1 MEFKD
6 YYDILGVDA
15 DAEPAAIKR
24 AYRKLARQYHPDV
37 STAPDAEQRFKEVSE
52 AYKVLKDPEKRAEY
66 DQLRRYGARSADG
79 GFQPPPDWEAAGG
92 FEHAFSG
99 ADAQEFSDFFE
110 AIFGRGSAGFGRA
123 GTGQRRS
130 GARGRSGGFGLRGED
145 LHHRL
150 AIFLEEAYRGVEK
163 SITLRV
169 PEVDDQGRVVHRERT
184 LSVKI
189 PAGVV
194 AGQKIR
200 LRGQGGPG
208 IGGGEPGDLYLEIA
222 IAPHPHYK
230 VEGKDIYSELPIAPW
245 EAALGATVPVK
256 TLGGSLN
263 LKIPKGAQAGQKL
276 RLKGRGLP
284 GKPAGDHY
292 VVLRVVMPRK
302 LSPRARELF
311 AELEQEAAF
320 DPRSEQES

>member
-6 YYDILGVDA
+6 YYDILGVDE

-37 STAPDAEQRFKEVSE
+37 STASDAEQRFKEVNE
-52 AYKVLKDPEKRAEY
+52 AYEVLKDPEKRAEY
-66 DQLRRYGARSADG
+66 DQLRRYGAQTADG
-79 GFQPPPDWEAAGG
+79 GFQPPPDWQAAGG
-92 FEHAFSG
+92 FEHAFGG
-99 ADAQEFSDFFE
+99 ADAQDFSDFFE
-110 AIFGRGSAGFGRA
+110 AIFGSGSAR
-123 GTGQRRS
+123 QRRS
-130 GARGRSGGFGLRGED
+130 GTHRRAGGFGLRGED
-145 LHHRL
+145 LYHRL
-150 AIFLEEAYRGVEK
+150 ALFLEEAYRGVEK
-163 SITLRV
+163 PITLRV
-169 PEVDDQGRVVHRERT
+169 PEVDEQGRVRHRERT
-184 LSVKI
+184 LNVKI

-208 IGGGEPGDLYLEIA
+208 SGGEPGDLYLEIA
-222 IAPHPHYK
+222 LAPHPHYK

-256 TLGGSLN
+256 TLGGSVN
-263 LKIPKGAQAGQKL
+263 LRVPEGAQAGQKL

-292 VVLRVVMPRK
+292 VILRLVMPEK

-311 AELEQEAAF
+311 AELEKEAAF
-320 DPRSEQES
+320 DPRREQES

>member
-6 YYDILGVDA
+6 YYHILGVDE

-24 AYRKLARQYHPDV
+24 AYRKLARKYHPDV
-37 STAPDAEQRFKEVSE
+37 STAADAEQRFKEVSE
-52 AYKVLKDPEKRAEY
+52 AYEVLKDPQKRAEY
-66 DQLRRYGARSADG
+66 DQLRRYGTQTAGG

-110 AIFGRGSAGFGRA
+110 AIFGGGGM
-123 GTGQRRS
+123 GQRRS
-130 GARGRSGGFGLRGED
+130 GARGRRGGFGLRGED

-150 AIFLEEAYRGVEK
+150 ALFLEEAYAGAEK

-169 PEVDDQGRVVHRERT
+169 PEVDAHGRVVHRERT
-184 LSVKI
+184 LNVKI

-194 AGQKIR
+194 SGQKIR
-200 LRGQGGPG
+200 LQGQGGPG
-208 IGGGEPGDLYLEIA
+208 MGGGEPGDLYLEIA

-230 VEGKDIYSELPIAPW
+230 VEGKDIYGELPIAPW

-256 TLGGSLN
+256 TLGGSVN

-292 VVLRVVMPRK
+292 VVLRVVMPRT

-311 AELEQEAAF
+311 AELEKEAAF

>member
-6 YYDILGVDA
+6 YYDILGVDEDA
-15 DAEPAAIKR
+15 DQAAIKR

-52 AYKVLKDPEKRAEY
+52 AYEVLKDSEKRAEY
-66 DQLRRYGARSADG
+66 DQLRRYGAQSADG

-99 ADAQEFSDFFE
+99 ADAREFSDFFE
-110 AIFGRGSAGFGRA
+110 AIFGRGRTGQHRSAGG
-123 GTGQRRS
+123 
-130 GARGRSGGFGLRGED
+130 GRSGGFGLRGED

-150 AIFLEEAYRGVEK
+150 AIFLEEAYSGVEK
-163 SITLRV
+163 SISLGV
-169 PEVDDQGRVVHRERT
+169 PEVDERGRVVHRERT
-184 LSVKI
+184 LNVKI
-189 PAGVV
+189 PPGV
-194 AGQKIR
+194 APGQKIR

-208 IGGGEPGDLYLEIA
+208 VGGGEPGDLYLEIA
-222 IAPHPHYK
+222 IAPHPRYK
-230 VEGKDIYSELPIAPW
+230 VEGKDVYSELPIAPW
-245 EAALGATVPVK
+245 EAALGTTIPVQ
-256 TLGGSLN
+256 TLGGSVN
-263 LKIPKGAQAGQKL
+263 LKIPEGAQAGQKL

-311 AELEQEAAF
+311 AELAEEAAF
-320 DPRSEQES
+320 DPRREQES